1 MTDSVLSVVLLGL
14 LFGVQ
19 HATDADHV
27 VAVATIV
34 SRTRRFGAGAVIGA
48 LWGAGHTVTIAVVG
62 AVIILFGVTVPPVL
76 GLSLELAVAVMLVA
90 LGAVR
95 IAGALRG
102 AGDVAAEHLAAPH
115 PHDGGSAF
123 HSHPHAHGN
132 EVHRHPHVHPSE
144 RLLAALRAVGP
155 GQVARSVLVG
165 IVHGLAGSAAVALL
179 ALATIADPY
188 LAVGYLVVFGVGTI
202 VGMTVITAL
211 LALPFT
217 AGVRLRLGWQR
228 TLALGTGLLSL
239 SVGLYLAVHIGVVD
253 GLFLGH
259 PVWSPR

>member
-34 SRTRRFGAGAVIGA
+34 SRTQRFGAGAFIGA

-62 AVIILFGVTVPPVL
+62 ALIILFRVTVPPVL
-76 GLSLELAVAVMLVA
+76 GLSMELAVAVMLIA

-95 IAGALRG
+95 ITGALRG
-102 AGDVAAEHLAAPH
+102 AGDVAAAHLAAQH
-115 PHDGGSAF
+115 AHDPRPAF
-123 HSHPHAHGN
+123 HSHSHAHGN
-132 EVHRHPHVHPSE
+132 VVHRHPHVHPSA

-155 GQVARSVLVG
+155 GQAARSVLVG

-188 LAVGYLVVFGVGTI
+188 LAVGYLIVFGIGTI

-217 AGVRLRLGWQR
+217 AGALPLFGWQR
-228 TLALGTGLLSL
+228 KLALGTGLLSL
-239 SVGLYLAVHIGVVD
+239 GFGLYLAAQVGLVD
-253 GLFLGH
+253 GLFLGR